1 VKDHTADGMVTDM
14 RSFSQEMGD
23 GSLTGHVGT
32 ALYVAPELTA
42 SGSKEVYNQ
51 VRKADSF
58 AVASHL
64 TKSQTVSLSL
74 RGIFC
79 ETFFSFIFY
88 SLPQVRCI
96 LYGLTCINFSSLN
109 LISVFLFLGIHR
121 GVAVDSALL
130 GCVRGQLDPDVLKAV
145 FSSTISGSDYF
156 VMQDHIPQQRNPHSN
171 LLLTVLLL
179 LLEVANGM
187 NELVFLSANL

>member
-1 VKDHTADGMVTDM
+1 MKDNTADGTVTDT

-32 ALYVAPELTA
+32 ALYVAPELTI

-64 TKSQTVSLSL
+64 TTSQNVSSSFW
-74 RGIFC
+74 GIVC
-79 ETFFSFIFY
+79 ETFFSSIFY
-88 SLPQVRCI
+88 SSPQVQCI

-109 LISVFLFLGIHR
+109 LISVFEFLGICT
-121 GVAVDSALL
+121 GVAVDSPLL
-130 GCVRGQLDPDVLKAV
+130 GYDIVV
-145 FSSTISGSDYF
+145 SGGKWILMF
-156 VMQDHIPQQRNPHSN
+156 
-171 LLLTVLLL
+171 
-179 LLEVANGM
+179 
-187 NELVFLSANL
+187 